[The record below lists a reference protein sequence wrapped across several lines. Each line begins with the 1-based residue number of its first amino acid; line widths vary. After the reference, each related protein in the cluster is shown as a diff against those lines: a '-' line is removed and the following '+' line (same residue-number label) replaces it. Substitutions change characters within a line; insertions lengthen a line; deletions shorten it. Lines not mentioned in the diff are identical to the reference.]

1 MSAYLMGLKMTKTQ
15 LGSFLIKRGFWLI
28 NVEIVVIA
36 FAVTFSPFYN
46 TIIFQV
52 IWATGISMVILGLLV
67 RLPYTVILI
76 IGCCIVFGHNLLDY
90 PEAAHNQQV
99 GFWWDLIHH
108 GRFTVYTI
116 TRNHVLVI
124 AYAFLPWTGIMAVG
138 YCMGKLFEPSV
149 NPLWRRKMLIYIGSG
164 LVMLFFILRS
174 LNHYGNPFPW
184 TEQRDP
190 FYTFLS
196 FLNVNKYPPSL
207 MYVAVTIGP
216 ALIFLAFAEN
226 LRNKI
231 TSIFI
236 IYGRVPFFYYVVH
249 FFIIHALSFIALLLS
264 GLSAKEIW
272 VTSFPFRP
280 AFGYQLWVVHLV
292 WIVVVIIM
300 YPLCKK
306 YNHYKNTHHYWWLS
320 YL

>member
-1 MSAYLMGLKMTKTQ
+1 
-15 LGSFLIKRGFWLI
+15 
-28 NVEIVVIA
+28 
-36 FAVTFSPFYN
+36 
-46 TIIFQV
+46 
-52 IWATGISMVILGLLV
+52 
-67 RLPYTVILI
+67 
-76 IGCCIVFGHNLLDY
+76 
-90 PEAAHNQQV
+90 
-99 GFWWDLIHH
+99 
-108 GRFTVYTI
+108 
-116 TRNHVLVI
+116 
-124 AYAFLPWTGIMAVG
+124 
-138 YCMGKLFEPSV
+138 
-149 NPLWRRKMLIYIGSG
+149 MLIYIGSG
-164 LVMLFFILRS
+164 LIMLFLILRS

-184 TEQRDP
+184 SEQRDP

-249 FFIIHALSFIALLLS
+249 FFIIHALSFIAMLLS

-272 VTSFPFRP
+272 VPSFPFRP
-280 AFGYQLWVVHLV
+280 AFGYPLWVVHLV

-306 YNHYKNTHHYWWLS
+306 YNHYKNTHHYWWVS

>member
-1 MSAYLMGLKMTKTQ
+1 
-15 LGSFLIKRGFWLI
+15 
-28 NVEIVVIA
+28 
-36 FAVTFSPFYN
+36 
-46 TIIFQV
+46 
-52 IWATGISMVILGLLV
+52 
-67 RLPYTVILI
+67 
-76 IGCCIVFGHNLLDY
+76 
-90 PEAAHNQQV
+90 
-99 GFWWDLIHH
+99 
-108 GRFTVYTI
+108 
-116 TRNHVLVI
+116 
-124 AYAFLPWTGIMAVG
+124 
-138 YCMGKLFEPSV
+138 
-149 NPLWRRKMLIYIGSG
+149 
-164 LVMLFFILRS
+164 
-174 LNHYGNPFPW
+174 
-184 TEQRDP
+184 
-190 FYTFLS
+190 
-196 FLNVNKYPPSL
+196 

-249 FFIIHALSFIALLLS
+249 FFIIHILSFSAMLLS

-280 AFGYQLWVVHLV
+280 AFGYPLWVVHLV